1 MMNDTISAISTA
13 VGNSG
18 ISIIRISGEE
28 AFDIAGKLM
37 KLKDDEIK
45 EIKSHTIRYGHIY
58 DGENLLDEVL
68 VSFMR
73 TPKTYTREDVV
84 EINCHG
90 GALITKKI
98 LSEVINAGARL
109 AEPGEFTKRAFLNGR
124 IDLTQAEAVMDII
137 KAESEYALKSA
148 EKKLNGGIREKLKP
162 IKDEILSDT
171 AYIEAALDDPE
182 NIPLEGKSEE
192 IREHINKNISLLT
205 HILNNAGNGRIIKE
219 GIKTVIVGKPNVGKS
234 SFLNYISGE
243 NIAIVTDIAGTTRDA
258 IFQHINLGDI
268 SLNIVDT
275 AGIRETDNEIERIGI
290 EKAKEHALDADLI
303 LLILDSSNKIS
314 DEDRKIIEFIKNKKS
329 IVILNKSDLDRVTS
343 KEDIE
348 VILNSRIVEMSAVN
362 RTGIEE
368 LESLIKEMFFGGELD
383 FNNEIYISNLRQEEA
398 LRNTIES
405 LKLVLSSIDIGVSED
420 FYTIDLMNA
429 YNSLGAVIGDTSS
442 EDLADK
448 IFNDFCMGK

>member
-1 MMNDTISAISTA
+1 M
-13 VGNSG
+13 
-18 ISIIRISGEE
+18 
-28 AFDIAGKLM
+28 
-37 KLKDDEIK
+37 
-45 EIKSHTIRYGHIY
+45 
-58 DGENLLDEVL
+58 
-68 VSFMR
+68 
-73 TPKTYTREDVV
+73 
-84 EINCHG
+84 
-90 GALITKKI
+90 
-98 LSEVINAGARL
+98 
-109 AEPGEFTKRAFLNGR
+109 
-124 IDLTQAEAVMDII
+124 
-137 KAESEYALKSA
+137 
-148 EKKLNGGIREKLKP
+148 
-162 IKDEILSDT
+162 
-171 AYIEAALDDPE
+171 
-182 NIPLEGKSEE
+182 
-192 IREHINKNISLLT
+192 LT

-258 IFQHINLGDI
+258 IFQHISLGDI

-343 KEDIE
+343 REDIE